1 MKREDKEAEILEKIK
16 EISQFKEIIVDILF
30 SLLCK

>member
-1 MKREDKEAEILEKIK
+1 MKREDKEAEILKKIQ
-16 EISQFKEIIVDILF
+16 EISQFDEIIVDILF

>member
-1 MKREDKEAEILEKIK
+1 MKREDKEAAILEKIK
-16 EISQFKEIIVDILF
+16 EIGQFKEIIVDILF

>member
-1 MKREDKEAEILEKIK
+1 MKREDKEVAILEKIK